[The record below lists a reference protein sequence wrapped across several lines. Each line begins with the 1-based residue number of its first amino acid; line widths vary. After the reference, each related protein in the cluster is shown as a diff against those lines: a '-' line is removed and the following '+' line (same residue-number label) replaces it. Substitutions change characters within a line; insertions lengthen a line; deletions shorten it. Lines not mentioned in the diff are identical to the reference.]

1 MAGPTPGP
9 TPAQPPA
16 GGGNIDV
23 KPSSLW
29 NVSGRVAGQQD
40 PMMRGGNTL
49 VQELQKYPDAGGAG
63 TSAEKFAQAYKKI
76 GNLWLEVLG
85 KSVVSIGGVAV
96 GFTETANAYTKAD
109 AAAHPKPGQAPEQR
123 ALPTVIDKDPKFAGV
138 PDIKWGDDDG
148 GDDLIRGAMEGIP
161 EIVRDVLQPVAKHVF
176 RVGKVADVHPFP
188 QQHYLNSHCHSWMN
202 ASTVPGNTAAEL
214 TMIIGTITNHQKAD
228 WEAAMRTFCS
238 ALWGGTDWGQSR
250 QGYQWAHTTGPHS
263 ARVATGSQP
272 VMSVL
277 MDVAVKISDC
287 LREYAEAAVELNHDV
302 FEELKR
308 AMKQAAMSIIED
320 LEKAKEKPSIK
331 SIAGAVTSVASGIGG
346 ATGLLLKFDVNTVL
360 KLDKAK
366 LNRIVDKYTGIVD
379 GLTTRMEALKDVLDE
394 AHRSA
399 PKFEAGVARAHG
411 FGSRSLN
418 DFKHEQQW
426 TVPGSN
432 GNMAFDLAANEYLGG
447 GHTLDK
453 HVGKTDEQLA
463 QRLRD
468 QSDPSTTW
476 PENAKPT
483 IGGSSSFKTIG
494 DAQRLT
500 EQNLRLKQSEIDAWL
515 ASNPSDGQNKA
526 FESKTPNDEVS
537 GSYVSKQPTPNQD
550 GSSGTIP
557 GTGYKDHG
565 LKAPAVDVTWVK
577 TVLKYDSRLDPPYII
592 YTSMPSPRPK
602 DLPAP

>member
-9 TPAQPPA
+9 GPAQPPA

-23 KPSSLW
+23 KPSLVWS
-29 NVSGRVAGQQD
+29 VSGRVARAQD
-40 PMMRGGNTL
+40 PMVRGGNTL
-49 VQELQKYPDAGGAG
+49 VKELQEYPDAGGAG
-63 TSAEKFAQAYKKI
+63 PQAEKFAQSYKKI
-76 GNLWLEVLG
+76 GNRWLEVWA
-85 KSVVSIGGVAV
+85 KSVVSVGGVAV

-109 AAAHPKPGQAPEQR
+109 AAAHPKPGKAPEQR
-123 ALPTVIDKDPKFAGV
+123 PLPTVIDKEPKFGSV

-148 GDDLIRGAMEGIP
+148 GDDLLRGAMEGIP
-161 EIVRDVLQPVAKHVF
+161 EIVRDVLQPVAKNIF

-202 ASTVPGNTAAEL
+202 VSTVVTGAADEL
-214 TMIIGTITNHQKAD
+214 TMAVGQITNHQRAD
-228 WEAAMRTFCS
+228 WENAMRTFCS

-250 QGYQWAHTTGPHS
+250 HGYQWAHSSGGHG

-277 MDVAVKISDC
+277 NDAAVKISDC

-308 AMKQAAMSIIED
+308 AMREAATSIID
-320 LEKAKEKPSIK
+320 DIEKAKEKPSLKTIV
-331 SIAGAVTSVASGIGG
+331 GAVTSVASGVGG
-346 ATGLLLKFDVNTVL
+346 VTGMLLKFDVNTVL

-379 GLTTRMEALKDVLDE
+379 GLTTRMDALQDVLDE

-411 FGSRSLN
+411 FGARALE
-418 DFKHEQQW
+418 DFKTTSQTW
-426 TVPGSN
+426 LKIDSATGKYTL
-432 GNMAFDLAANEYLGG
+432 DLAANEYMAD

-468 QSDPSTTW
+468 QQGNGPTQAWPYGKPKPSASSAFPNYQRAQELTQYNLNQNAAAIEAW
-476 PENAKPT
+476 IKGPPPPPE
-483 IGGSSSFKTIG
+483 G
-494 DAQRLT
+494 DVEPFTSTA
-500 EQNLRLKQSEIDAWL
+500 
-515 ASNPSDGQNKA
+515 
-526 FESKTPNDEVS
+526 PNGEVS
-537 GSYVSKQPTPNQD
+537 GRSVSKQPTNPAD
-550 GSSGTIP
+550 PLS
-557 GTGYKDHG
+557 GYKTG
-565 LKAPAVDVTWVK
+565 GIKAEAQDVTGIE
-577 TVLKYDSRLDPPYII
+577 TRLRYDSSRNPPFTVM
-592 YTSMPSPRPK
+592 TSMPGK
-602 DLPAP
+602 

>member
-1 MAGPTPGP
+1 MAGPAPGP
-9 TPAQPPA
+9 TPVQLPA

-29 NVSGRVAGQQD
+29 TVSGRVAGQQD

-76 GNLWLEVLG
+76 GNRWLEVLG

-123 ALPTVIDKDPKFAGV
+123 PLPTVIDKDPKFSSV
-138 PDIKWGDDDG
+138 PNIKWGDDDG

-161 EIVRDVLQPVAKHVF
+161 EIIRDVLQPVAKNVF

-188 QQHYLNSHCHSWMN
+188 QQHYLNSHCHSWMD
-202 ASTVPGNTAAEL
+202 ASVVPSNTAAEL
-214 TMIIGTITNHQKAD
+214 TMAIGTITNHAKAD

-238 ALWGGTDWGQSR
+238 ALWGATDWGRSGPTR
-250 QGYQWAHTTGPHS
+250 HGYQWAHTTPPPGTRTP
-263 ARVATGSQP
+263 TGSQP

-277 MDVAVKISDC
+277 NDVAIKISDC
-287 LREYAEAAVELNHDV
+287 LREYSEAAVELNHDV

-308 AMKQAAMSIIED
+308 AMKQAAMSIIDD
-320 LEKAKEKPSIK
+320 LEKAKEKPSLK
-331 SIAGAVTSVASGIGG
+331 SIAGAVTSVASGLGG
-346 ATGLLLKFDVNTVL
+346 AAGLLLKFDVNTVL

-394 AHRSA
+394 AHMSA

-411 FGSRSLN
+411 FGARSLE
-418 DFKHEQQW
+418 DFKSTSQTW
-426 TVPGSN
+426 LKIDSVTGKYVL
-432 GNMAFDLAANEYLGG
+432 DLGANEWMAD

-453 HVGKTDEQLA
+453 HVGKTDDQLR

-468 QSDPSTTW
+468 QQSNPNPTVAWPHGKPKPS
-476 PENAKPT
+476 
-483 IGGSSSFKTIG
+483 GSSAFPNYQRAQELTQYNLNQKAAEIEAWIKGPPPPADGAVESFVGTAPPG
-494 DAQRLT
+494 ET
-500 EQNLRLKQSEIDAWL
+500 
-515 ASNPSDGQNKA
+515 
-526 FESKTPNDEVS
+526 S
-537 GSYVSKQPTPNQD
+537 GRSVSKQPTNPLD
-550 GSSGTIP
+550 PLSGFKE
-557 GTGYKDHG
+557 GGMRAK
-565 LKAPAVDVTWVK
+565 VEDVTGID
-577 TVLKYDSRLDPPYII
+577 TRIRYDSSRNPPFTVM
-592 YTSMPSPRPK
+592 TSMPSK
-602 DLPAP
+602 